1 MTRMRKIDVFLL
13 VVLSG
18 AWCLCFVLHLNQL
31 ARGGFAWVPIYV
43 EPAPAPDV
51 HPMLRSFWP
60 GSELLAPD
68 LLPGDL
74 IESAGGHD
82 LLGASRLSVLD
93 ALYASP
99 PNEPIP
105 IVAIRGSERFE
116 STLSLQNIPHAWR
129 KTIVGAGFAVLGAL
143 GFWRTR
149 GSRVGRAYFFAM
161 MAYAFHWTDFWGGAA
176 VTTNAAIV
184 VFGVATAFTAPL
196 ALRAAMVF
204 PEEAF
209 RFGRFARW
217 WPWAFLVLGPVFT
230 SWAFGLPFAIPW
242 ASALAVGLTALYLAV
257 LVGVLTRN
265 YHTCGPRGKRQLKWV
280 LLGFWV
286 GFVPIMLTSLLAL
299 AVPELW
305 WLYEA
310 SLILALAIPICLFV
324 ALVRFNLFDVDR
336 LLTMAAT
343 YAVIGTVS
351 LAGVFL
357 IVPRASATASN
368 WIEPQVSQ
376 PALALML
383 AGLALVGLRQVEARL
398 QSRLYP
404 ERRALEDD
412 AGRLRRDLSDC
423 EKPADVLTALGG
435 GLGSLLHLE
444 TVAIYAHTSET
455 FAPVFARGPGI
466 CPSFDPMGPFATH
479 LETFREPLDPAHI
492 KGNVLQ
498 RADWAALAS
507 MGVELA
513 VPIVLRGELAAFM
526 CLGGKGSGDVFTATD
541 AALLSGLADK
551 AADEL
556 LRFEQVDVER
566 HTRELSEQLRNFVP
580 AAVAREIDEGFRLDP
595 GEREVSVLFVDIRG
609 YTPFSEGQGADAIFA
624 AVSQYTEAVSS
635 VVDECGGSVVEFHGD
650 GLMAVFGAPRPLEGK
665 ESCAVRAALAISSAI
680 PELDVRGA
688 DGEPHRLDVGVGI
701 ATGSA
706 YVGPLKTADRVIWV
720 ALGNTTNLA
729 ARLEGATRD
738 FNAAIVVDVPTYTAA
753 GRVAENFVSRPGLR
767 VKGRSAAVDVFAWS
781 RNMQEIG
788 S

>member
-1 MTRMRKIDVFLL
+1 MRKIDVILL
-13 VVLSG
+13 IALSG
-18 AWCLCFVLHLNQL
+18 AWCFCFVLHLNQL

-43 EPAPAPDV
+43 EPAPAPDM

-60 GSELLAPD
+60 DTESLAPE
-68 LLPGDL
+68 LLPGDVL
-74 IESAGGHD
+74 VSVGAHD
-82 LLGASRLSVLD
+82 LLGATRLGVLD

-99 PNEPIP
+99 ANEPIP
-105 IVAIRGSERFE
+105 VVAVRAGKRFE
-116 STLSLQNIPHAWR
+116 STLSLQKIPHAWR
-129 KTIVGAGFAVLGAL
+129 KTVVAAGFALLGAL

-149 GSRVGRAYFFAM
+149 GTHVGRAYFLTM

-176 VTTNAAIV
+176 VTTNAAVV
-184 VFGVATAFTAPL
+184 VFGIATAFTAPL

-209 RFGRFARW
+209 RFGPLARW
-217 WPWAFLVLGPVFT
+217 WPWAFLVIGPVFT

-242 ASALAVGLTALYLAV
+242 ASSLAVGLNALYLAI

-265 YHTCGPRGKRQLKWV
+265 YRTCGPRGKRQLKWV

-299 AVPELW
+299 TAPELW

-343 YAVIGTVS
+343 YSVIGTVS

-357 IVPRASATASN
+357 IVPRASAAASN
-368 WIEPQVSQ
+368 WIEPEVSQ
-376 PALALML
+376 PALALVL
-383 AGLALVGLRQVEARL
+383 AGFALVGLRQSEARL
-398 QSRLYP
+398 QALLYP

-423 EKPADVLTALGG
+423 EKPAEVLTELGG
-435 GLGSLLHLE
+435 RLGTLLHLE
-444 TVAIYAHTSET
+444 TVAIYAHTSES

-466 CPSFDPMGPFATH
+466 CPSFDPTGPLAAH
-479 LETFREPLDPAHI
+479 LETFREPLDPGLI

-513 VPIVLRGELAAFM
+513 IPIVLRGELAAFM

-556 LRFEQVDVER
+556 LRFEQADVER
-566 HTRELSEQLRNFVP
+566 HTRELSEQLRHFVP
-580 AAVAREIDEGFRLDP
+580 AAVAREIDGGFRLDP
-595 GEREVSVLFVDIRG
+595 GEQEVSVLFVDIRG
-609 YTPFSEGQGADAIFA
+609 YTPFSEGQRPDAIFA
-624 AVSQYTEAVSS
+624 AVSQYTEAVSR
-635 VVDECGGSVVEFHGD
+635 VVDGCGGSVVEFHGD
-650 GLMAVFGAPRPLEGK
+650 GLMAVFGAPRPLDAK
-665 ESCAVRAALAISSAI
+665 ESCAVRAALAISTAI
-680 PELDVRGA
+680 PQLDVRGA

-729 ARLEGATRD
+729 ARLEGSTRD
-738 FNAAIVVDVPTYTAA
+738 FNAAVVVDVPTYAAA
-753 GRVAENFVSRPGLR
+753 GTVADDFVSRPGLR
-767 VKGRSAAVDVFAWS
+767 IKGRSAPIDVFAWS
-781 RNMQEIG
+781 RNVQENA